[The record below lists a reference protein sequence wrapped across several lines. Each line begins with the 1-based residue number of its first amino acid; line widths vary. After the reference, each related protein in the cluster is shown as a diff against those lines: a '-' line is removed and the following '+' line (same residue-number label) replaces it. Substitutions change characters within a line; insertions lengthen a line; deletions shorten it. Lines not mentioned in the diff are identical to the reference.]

1 MSFLTTMKQFL
12 TLLFLFFFSVIYAQ
26 KEVPVYSKAKIY
38 YNNPLD
44 LVHLS
49 ENGIPVDHGIVK
61 KNVFIESVFSQKQIN
76 KAKALGYTVDVL
88 IKDMGKYIAN
98 RKKTI
103 KRNTSPCSSNS
114 SYQTPANFELGSMGG
129 FYTLDEMLQE
139 LDDMHTL
146 YPNLITVKSPI
157 SNFQTEEGRSIY
169 FVKISDNP
177 NVDENEPE
185 ILFTGIHHAREPAA
199 MQQLIFYMW
208 YLLEN
213 YATDNEVKSIVDNTQ
228 QFFVP
233 IVNPDGYRYNQT
245 TNPNGGGYW
254 RKNRKNNGGGS
265 YGVDNNRNY
274 SYHWGESGVSGPN
287 GDTYNG
293 TAPFSEAENQAI
305 KWLCEQHQFKIA
317 INNHTFSSLLLF
329 PFGYAL
335 NVPTPDNAIY
345 EAISGLMVQENG
357 YTNEISSSLYPAAGD
372 SDDWMYGDTST
383 KNKIFAMTP
392 EIGDSFW
399 PNQNEIEGICK
410 DMLYHNLTAAHL
422 ITNYASVNILNTDFF
437 INSLNFNVD
446 YTIKRLGLQEPANF
460 TVSVVPVSNNII
472 AVGNANSHNNM
483 ALLQEQTNS
492 ISVQLDPSINQ
503 GDSVVYKL
511 VLNNGSFD
519 KEFLVEKTYGSS
531 PTQVFYE
538 NGNTTNQFTT
548 TDWGISQSSYYS
560 APYSLTDSQNSNYS
574 NNTNS
579 TITVNNSID
588 LTDANFAFVSFYA
601 KWDIEK
607 SFDYV
612 QFEISTDNGAT
623 WQPQCG
629 KYTNNGLAQQGI
641 ENEPMYDGTQNSW
654 VKEVINL
661 NDYIGQNI
669 KFRFQLVS
677 DGFTTADGFY
687 FDELKIFKLTNSQA
701 GIKDNNFNVF
711 KIYPNPVKDIV
722 NIRTNINESFTI
734 NITDINGKKILNRV
748 FFGNDNQLNIN
759 NLDKGIYFITLTTN
773 KFSKTY
779 KIVKK

>member
-1 MSFLTTMKQFL
+1 MKRFLI
-12 TLLFLFFFSVIYAQ
+12 LLFLLFSFVIYAQ
-26 KEVPVYSKAKIY
+26 KEIPVYSKAKIF
-38 YNNPLD
+38 YNNSLD
-44 LVHLS
+44 LVKLS
-49 ENGIPVDHGIVK
+49 ENGIPVDHGLHK

-76 KAKALGYTVDVL
+76 KAKSLGYTVDML
-88 IKDMGKYIAN
+88 IKDMAKYIAS
-98 RKKTI
+98 RKASI
-103 KRNTSPCSSNS
+103 KRNASPCGSNS
-114 SYQTPANFELGSMGG
+114 SYQTPVNFELGSMGG

-157 SNFQTEEGRSIY
+157 NNFQTVEGRSIY

-185 ILFTGIHHAREPAA
+185 MLFTGIHHAREPAA

-213 YATDNEVKSIVDNTQ
+213 YATNDEVKSIVDNTEL
-228 QFFVP
+228 FFVP
-233 IVNPDGYRYNQT
+233 IVNPDGYRYNQI

-254 RKNRKNNGGGS
+254 RKNRKNNGGGN

-293 TAPFSEAENQAI
+293 TAPFSEIENQAI
-305 KWLCEQHQFKIA
+305 KWLCEQHQFKMA
-317 INNHTFSSLLLF
+317 INNHTYSSLLLF

-335 NVPTPDNAIY
+335 NAPTPDNATF

-357 YTNEISSSLYPAAGD
+357 YTNEIASSLYSAAGD

-392 EIGDSFW
+392 EIGNSFW
-399 PNQNEIEGICK
+399 PNQSEIEGICK
-410 DMLYHNLTAAHL
+410 NMLYHNLTAAHL
-422 ITNYASVNILNTDFF
+422 ITNFASVNLMNNDLYI
-437 INSLNFNVD
+437 SGLNFNID

-460 TVSVVPVSNNII
+460 TVSVIPISNNII
-472 AVGNANSHNNM
+472 AVGNANSHTNM
-483 ALLQEQTNS
+483 TMLEEQSNS
-492 ISVQLDPSINQ
+492 ISMQLNPSIIQ
-503 GDSVVYKL
+503 GDTVVYKL
-511 VLNNGSFD
+511 ILNNGTFD
-519 KEFLVEKTYGSS
+519 KEFLVEKIYGT
-531 PTQVFYE
+531 PTEIFYE

-548 TDWGISQSSYYS
+548 TNWGISQSSYYT
-560 APYSLTDSQNSNYS
+560 APYSLTDSQNSNY
-574 NNTNS
+574 NNNENS
-579 TITVNNSID
+579 TITLNNNID
-588 LTDANFAFVSFYA
+588 LTDANQASLSFYA

-607 SFDYV
+607 SWDYV

-654 VKEVINL
+654 VKEQINL
-661 NDYIGQNI
+661 NDYLGQNI

-677 DGFTTADGFY
+677 DGFTTGDGFY
-687 FDELKIFKLTNSQA
+687 FDDLKVFKLVNAQA
-701 GIKDNNFNVF
+701 SIVANTFNLF
-711 KIYPNPVKDIV
+711 EIYPNPAK
-722 NIRTNINESFTI
+722 NIINIHTNLNESFKI
-734 NITDINGKKILNRV
+734 NLIDINGKKILEKV
-748 FFGNDNQLNIN
+748 FSGYDNQLNIN
-759 NLDKGIYFITLTTN
+759 NLDSGKYFITLITN
-773 KFSKTY
+773 KLSKTY
-779 KIVKK
+779 KIIKN

>member
-1 MSFLTTMKQFL
+1 MKRFL
-12 TLLFLFFFSVIYAQ
+12 TLLFLLFSFVIYAQ
-26 KEVPVYSKAKIY
+26 KEIPVYSKAKIY
-38 YNNPLD
+38 YNNSLD
-44 LVHLS
+44 LVKLS
-49 ENGIPVDHGIVK
+49 ENGIAVDHGLHK

-88 IKDMGKYIAN
+88 IKDMAKYIAS
-98 RKKTI
+98 RKASI
-103 KRNTSPCSSNS
+103 KRNASPCSSNS
-114 SYQTPANFELGSMGG
+114 SYQTPVNFELGSMGG

-146 YPNLITVKSPI
+146 YPDLITLKSPI
-157 SNFQTEEGRSIY
+157 NNFQTVEGKSIY

-185 ILFTGIHHAREPAA
+185 MLFTGIHHAREPAA

-213 YATDNEVKSIVDNTQ
+213 YATNDEVKSIVDNTE

-254 RKNRKNNGGGS
+254 RKNRKNNGGGN

-293 TAPFSEAENQAI
+293 TAPFSEIENQAI
-305 KWLCEQHQFKIA
+305 KWLCEQHQFKMA
-317 INNHTFSSLLLF
+317 INNHTYSSLLLF

-335 NVPTPDNAIY
+335 NAPTPDNATY

-357 YTNEISSSLYPAAGD
+357 YVNEISSTLYPAAGD

-392 EIGDSFW
+392 EIGNSFW
-399 PNQNEIEGICK
+399 PNQSEIEGICK
-410 DMLYHNLTAAHL
+410 NMLYHNLTAAHL
-422 ITNYASVNILNTDFF
+422 ITNFASVNLMNNDLYI
-437 INSLNFNVD
+437 SGLNFNID

-460 TVSVVPVSNNII
+460 TVSVIPISNNII
-472 AVGNANSHNNM
+472 AVGNANSHTNM
-483 ALLQEQTNS
+483 TMLEEQSNS
-492 ISVQLDPSINQ
+492 ISMQLNPSITQ
-503 GDSVVYKL
+503 GDAVVYK
-511 VLNNGSFD
+511 VILNNGTFD
-519 KEFLVEKTYGSS
+519 KEFLVEKIYGT
-531 PTQVFYE
+531 PTEIFYE

-548 TDWGISQSSYYS
+548 TNWGISQSSYYT
-560 APYSLTDSQNSNYS
+560 APYSLTDSQNSNY
-574 NNTNS
+574 NNNENS
-579 TITVNNSID
+579 TITLNNNID
-588 LTDANFAFVSFYA
+588 LTDANQASVSFYA

-607 SFDYV
+607 SWDYV

-654 VKEVINL
+654 VKEEINL
-661 NDYIGQNI
+661 NDYLGQNI

-677 DGFTTADGFY
+677 DGYTTGDGFY
-687 FDELKIFKLTNSQA
+687 FDELKVFKLVNAQA
-701 GIKDNNFNVF
+701 SLVDNTFNVF
-711 KIYPNPVKDIV
+711 EIYPNPAK
-722 NIRTNINESFTI
+722 NIINIHTNLNESFKI
-734 NITDINGKKILNRV
+734 NLTDINGKKILEKV
-748 FFGNDNQLNIN
+748 FSGYDNQLNIN
-759 NLDKGIYFITLTTN
+759 NLDSGIYFITLITN
-773 KFSKTY
+773 KLSKTY
-779 KIVKK
+779 KIIKN